1 MNAGEAERR
10 SNRKPPKPLTR
21 DTAWDYL
28 LYLLSRRMYT
38 TAELTRKLVRRGL
51 DPELAT
57 ALVGRLV
64 ELELVND
71 ATYADLYVSTRSAT
85 KGRLGLRQE
94 LRQKGVA
101 PEIAEARLEE
111 LTPEDQLAAATA
123 LLRKNAW
130 RYRPGAADPTADRMA
145 VMKARAK
152 AFAFL
157 ARRGFSVDASQGAVA
172 AVGWFEDD
180 L

>member
-1 MNAGEAERR
+1 MNEGQADRSGGRR
-10 SNRKPPKPLTR
+10 PPKPLTR

-28 LYLLSRRMYT
+28 LDLLSRRMYT
-38 TAELTRKLVRRGL
+38 TVELTRKLLRRGL
-51 DPELAT
+51 DPDLADS
-57 ALVGRLV
+57 LVTRLM

-71 ATYADLYVSTRSAT
+71 AVYADLYVSTHSGA

-101 PEIAEARLEE
+101 PEIAEARLAE
-111 LTPEDQLAAATA
+111 LTPDDQLAAATA

-130 RYRPGAADPTADRMA
+130 RYRQAEADATDRLAAL
-145 VMKARAK
+145 KARAK

-157 ARRGFSVDASQGAVA
+157 ARRGFPVDAAQGAID
-172 AVGWFEDD
+172 AVGWLEDER
-180 L
+180 